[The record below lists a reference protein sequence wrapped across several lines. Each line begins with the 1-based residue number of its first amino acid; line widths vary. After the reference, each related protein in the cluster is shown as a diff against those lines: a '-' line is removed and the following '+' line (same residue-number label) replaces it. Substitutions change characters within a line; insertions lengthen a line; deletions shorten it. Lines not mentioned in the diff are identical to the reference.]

1 MTRMN
6 YIFVDFENVQE
17 TDSERIA
24 GKPVKV
30 VLMLG
35 EQQESL
41 PPWPV
46 VLSRHKCQHPAPTPP
61 PDGARF
67 RRAD

>member
-46 VLSRHKCQHPAPTPP
+46 VLSRHECQHPTPTPP